1 MCAVN
6 PKWAKFI
13 FHWSCASDPVDGAHD
28 TPPPDTR
35 IDWGGMYPQY
45 TQTALTA
52 PRSIVGLPVLM
63 SDQRYRG
70 FG

>member
-28 TPPPDTR
+28 TPPQTLESIGEECTPNIHR
-35 IDWGGMYPQY
+35 QHLRRRAPLSGSQY
-45 TQTALTA
+45 
-52 PRSIVGLPVLM
+52 
-63 SDQRYRG
+63 
-70 FG
+70 